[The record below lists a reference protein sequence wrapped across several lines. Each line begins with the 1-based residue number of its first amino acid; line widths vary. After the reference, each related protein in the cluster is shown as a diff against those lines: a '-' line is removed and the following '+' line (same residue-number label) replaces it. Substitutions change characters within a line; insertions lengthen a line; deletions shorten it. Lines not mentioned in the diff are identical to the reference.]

1 MITIYLDKRFN
12 ATKTNGQMVEGV
24 VPHDLY
30 SQLKNLVENTKTDED
45 VKQEFIDEKLSEMT
59 DEEVLEKIAL
69 VKDWRPNTGYELG
82 ELVKY
87 TSKIYRLIKGVTA
100 ETNIYTPDQM
110 SSEYEDLTKKLVQ
123 EDGSLAVWVQP
134 LGAHDSYILG
144 AKVQHNGKNWEST
157 ADNNTWEPGIYGWK
171 EIV

>member
-1 MITIYLDKRFN
+1 MITIDRDKSFIAYRKDGKEVKGICEDNLFN
-12 ATKTNGQMVEGV
+12 LLEEMIESVKTE
-24 VPHDLY
+24 
-30 SQLKNLVENTKTDED
+30 ED
-45 VKQEFIDEKLSEMT
+45 IKQEFIDEKLAEMT

-69 VKDWRPNTGYELG
+69 VKEWKPRVDYTQN
-82 ELVKY
+82 ELVKHE
-87 TSKIYRLIKGVTA
+87 SVIYRVIKGITA
-100 ETNIYTPDQM
+100 ETNIMFP
-110 SSEYEDLTKKLVQ
+110 SAVPSEYEDLTKKLPQ
-123 EDGSLAVWVQP
+123 EDGSLPLWVQP

>member
-1 MITIYLDKRFN
+1 MIQINDDKSYLLIRESGEQVRGELDDELFLSIQKFISSI
-12 ATKTNGQMVEGV
+12 KTEE
-24 VPHDLY
+24 DL
-30 SQLKNLVENTKTDED
+30 
-45 VKQEFIDEKLSEMT
+45 KQEFIDEKLSEMT

-69 VKDWRPNTGYELG
+69 VKEWRPNTGYELG

-87 TSKIYRLIKGVTA
+87 TDKIYRLIKGITA
-100 ETNIYTPDQM
+100 ETNIYTPDQVP
-110 SSEYEDLTKKLVQ
+110 SEYEDLTKKLPQ
-123 EDGSLAVWVQP
+123 EDESLPLWAQP